1 MEVALRAEDSSSRV
15 LQFYQSATRSS
26 FWLLCVDLYPV
37 LMAASIPWSPT
48 AMAVFTVL
56 WLIAL
61 IPTILCTRSPR
72 VDVDSLSRRPVVLAD
87 HVRG

>member
-1 MEVALRAEDSSSRV
+1 MEVALRAKDSSSRV

-26 FWLLCVDLYPV
+26 LWLFCVGLYPA
-37 LMAASIPWSPT
+37 LMAASIPWSSTPV
-48 AMAVFTVL
+48 AVFTVL

-61 IPTILCTRSPR
+61 IPTILGTSPR
-72 VDVDSLSRRPVVLAD
+72 VDVDSLSRRPVVRAD